1 MKKTKIIATIWPA
14 TNSKEKLIELYNSW
28 VNIIRFNFSH
38 ANYEET
44 KKIVDLIKTLNKSWI
59 TNLSLLLDTKGPE
72 IRSWVLE
79 NPIKYKEW
87 DKFKIFVDEKKIFW
101 EKSLFCDYNFLV
113 DDLKIWQN
121 IVIDSGLLTVEVI
134 SKTKDYLEVISKSE
148 AIIWSRRHINLPWIN
163 LKLPWIT
170 NKDIEDINFAIDNDF
185 DFIAAS
191 FVRNKECVNQI
202 KDIFKKRENN
212 YIKIISKI
220 ENQEWIDN
228 LEEIVSSSH
237 WVMVARWD
245 LWVEVPVE
253 KLSLYQKGIVEKCKL
268 YGKFV
273 IIATHLLETM
283 IENQFPTRAETSDIF
298 NSVLQKPDCLMLSW
312 ETAVWKY
319 PIEAVKLMVK
329 VVKEAESHIIYK
341 HDDYFNDW
349 LRDED
354 IEKKVLIRSGIFI
367 WEELNAKALVVITKS
382 WILARLASFFRPK
395 IQVFAFTK
403 FEKTSRY
410 INALFWVEPI
420 FHPKRNSENFFETM
434 DWAVNYLIENNLVE
448 KWNKIIAINDIKKWN
463 KDVSMMEILNV

>member
-87 DKFKIFVDEKKIFW
+87 DKFKIFVDEKKLFW

-253 KLSLYQKGIVEKCKL
+253 KLSLYQKEIVEKCKL

-273 IIATHLLETM
+273 IIATHLLEIM

-420 FHPKRNSENFFETM
+420 FHSKRNSENFFETM
-434 DWAVNYLIENNLVE
+434 DWAVNYLIANNLVE

>member
-87 DKFKIFVDEKKIFW
+87 DKFKIFVDEKKLFW

-253 KLSLYQKGIVEKCKL
+253 KLSLYQKEIVEKCKL

-420 FHPKRNSENFFETM
+420 FHSKRNSENFFETM
-434 DWAVNYLIENNLVE
+434 DWAVNYLIANNLVE

>member
-1 MKKTKIIATIWPA
+1 MKKQ
-14 TNSKEKLIELYNSW
+14 
-28 VNIIRFNFSH
+28 
-38 ANYEET
+38 

-87 DKFKIFVDEKKIFW
+87 DKFKIFVDEKKLFW

-253 KLSLYQKGIVEKCKL
+253 KLSLYQKEIVEKCKL

-420 FHPKRNSENFFETM
+420 FHSKRNSENFFETM
-434 DWAVNYLIENNLVE
+434 DWAVNYLIANNLVE

>member
-87 DKFKIFVDEKKIFW
+87 DKFKIFVDEKKLFW

-253 KLSLYQKGIVEKCKL
+253 KLSLYQKEIVEKCKL

-420 FHPKRNSENFFETM
+420 FHSKRNSENFFETM
-434 DWAVNYLIENNLVE
+434 DWAVNYLIANNLVE
-448 KWNKIIAINDIKKWN
+448 KWNKIIAKNDIKKWN

>member
-87 DKFKIFVDEKKIFW
+87 DKFKIFVDEKKLFW

-253 KLSLYQKGIVEKCKL
+253 KLSLYQKEI
-268 YGKFV
+268 V
-273 IIATHLLETM
+273 II
-283 IENQFPTRAETSDIF
+283 
-298 NSVLQKPDCLMLSW
+298 
-312 ETAVWKY
+312 
-319 PIEAVKLMVK
+319 
-329 VVKEAESHIIYK
+329 
-341 HDDYFNDW
+341 
-349 LRDED
+349 
-354 IEKKVLIRSGIFI
+354 
-367 WEELNAKALVVITKS
+367 
-382 WILARLASFFRPK
+382 
-395 IQVFAFTK
+395 
-403 FEKTSRY
+403 
-410 INALFWVEPI
+410 
-420 FHPKRNSENFFETM
+420 
-434 DWAVNYLIENNLVE
+434 
-448 KWNKIIAINDIKKWN
+448 
-463 KDVSMMEILNV
+463 